1 MDTLNYDTEFFQ
13 DLNTKVFDTIAKDNL
28 EIDAK
33 TVSDV
38 LGKLNPNV
46 AAESFLREH
55 KLYSQEYQSYEDA
68 LEKVKTGDLELVA
81 QDKTNLFL
89 KGAVNELNL
98 NQEIGVFGEG
108 GLFVRIPTEVRK
120 ETQGSSLSNISSAVK
135 AGIFKNIGELTGIAV
150 DLLPDETQEEVAN
163 YFKSIEVGDKGES
176 VYSVAEKMSRAAA
189 PLADPP
195 QVGGIEK
202 AIGETGAVLLGGK
215 LIKDIAKSTISKV
228 TKKSIPKSM
237 VKDVGEDVFSYGTAA
252 ILMTDADES
261 LVNSITE
268 SFPESKEY
276 LNALVVNPTDP
287 RATEYFKRLIQEGV
301 IVGSLSSIIRG
312 ASIGIQK
319 TKAIKNGIL
328 KSKDIPVDDKIK
340 EINIVNDN
348 GEFVQEVKVNQPIS
362 LLTDSNKGSVETNWL
377 SRNLTS
383 KQGFDEKTFR
393 TFNKKSDQA
402 GADAVV
408 IRNKSKKLQR
418 AIEQAFG
425 IKYKD
430 LNPEQITTLNNALGK
445 ELSIGE
451 GMSKKI
457 KTAFEKPISK
467 RTDKDREIL
476 EGYYS
481 QLNDASR
488 ANQKEALDS
497 LPEELKDTVLE
508 MRRSIDSYSNELSK
522 LGFDKKINAT
532 IDAKN
537 GIYMN
542 TEYEAFVN
550 PAYMKKLKKAVK
562 GPDVDI
568 LLDDLELVEALDG
581 ARNFFKRQLEPTPK
595 EGADVDGLMNQFVE
609 SITKGDVELFDFLA
623 GQKSLKSSRP
633 GTDKVLNTRELI
645 PSELRRVLRQVDD
658 PLQRFSAT
666 LKKQTDLISEV
677 NFINDIKKIAD
688 NSGYSSD
695 IYNVAEGAAGRF
707 TSKLEG
713 SASPYVEQALGKN
726 PLADVFVTKD
736 FKEMFDKGLEV
747 AYPDNVITKSL
758 AGLGSAASLSQT
770 VLSEATHLIN
780 VKGNMIM
787 MAANGNLDALFTKV
801 KNVKD
806 VVQAVP
812 KLQNLYGRTTKGV
825 TFKDQD
831 INVDELSKMYRL
843 GLIDNS
849 VTAEMITKGF
859 DSTFKGPILSKV
871 REKVIDPL
879 SNIYRG
885 EDAAFKLLSYYKEL
899 DQYAKAFPDMP
910 TEQIEQYAAEVVKN
924 TLPSYSNLPRAIK
937 ALKGAP
943 LGAFPAFFVESI
955 RTAKNIAKIGMK
967 DLKNGAA
974 LTARGVASGDKEL
987 IKQGA
992 MLTRI
997 GTRRTASMGA
1007 VAYGAEEYFTYRNSE
1022 MGITPREDQI
1032 LSSLGPRW
1040 ENGTTL
1046 KEYQTSLMMN
1056 ERGDIGYTYVNQSFS
1071 DPYDVIRK
1079 IYKITAAY
1087 ASSPG
1092 EEDVNHIPFEK
1103 YLMDNLSL
1111 LAPVVGPSLMVQSI
1125 TEAITGED
1133 EYGQPIGEGGVG
1145 ELVTRLGKA
1154 AAPLEPRTIK
1164 DIREIVDLVGKTDV
1178 GPTGYPKRLED
1189 KLARLYGTRQVT
1201 VDLGKSV
1208 RYNAYKINSKI
1219 KSYENV
1225 FNKEIS
1231 KLQQYPQITVEL
1243 KNKLYEKLDT
1253 LVVKSREEQAKL
1265 TSLYD
1270 DIKSLSY
1277 RKEDK
1282 KGNVTKH
1289 QMSDKDIYKLLSRE
1303 GTEKIDDRLLTSIA
1317 DRGTNSRGVFTP
1329 FKIKNK
1335 LKKIK
1340 RGLPKDQGEDLI
1352 REIENRY
1359 ANQVNTPLLTIDI
1372 SNTGSK

>member
-28 EIDAK
+28 EVNVK

-46 AAESFLREH
+46 ATESFLREH
-55 KLYSQEYQSYEDA
+55 KLYSQEHQSYEDA
-68 LEKVKTGDLELVA
+68 LEKVKTGELELVG
-81 QDKTNLFL
+81 QDKTNLLL
-89 KGAVNELNL
+89 KRKD
-98 NQEIGVFGEG
+98 QEIGAFGKG
-108 GLFVRIPTEVRK
+108 GINVRIPTEVRK
-120 ETQGSSLSNISSAVK
+120 ETQGSSLPNISSSHK
-135 AGIFKNIGELTGIAV
+135 AGIFKAIGELTGIAV
-150 DLLPDETQEEVAN
+150 DLLPDETQEELAN
-163 YFKSIEVGDKGES
+163 YFKSIEIGEKGES
-176 VYSVAEKMSRAAA
+176 VYSAAEKLARAAA

-215 LIKDIAKSTISKV
+215 LIKDIAQSTISKV

-237 VKDVGEDVFSYGTAA
+237 VKDVGEDVFSFGTAA

-276 LNALVVNPTDP
+276 LNALVVNPTDS

-319 TKAIKNGIL
+319 TKAIKDGIL
-328 KSKDIPVDDKIK
+328 KSKDVPVDDKIK
-340 EINIVNDN
+340 EVNIVNDN

-362 LLTDSNKGSVETNWL
+362 LLTDSNKGSAKTNWL

-383 KQGFDEKTFR
+383 RQGFDEKTFR
-393 TFNKKSDQA
+393 AFNKKSDQA

-481 QLNDASR
+481 QLNDAAR

-497 LPEELKDTVLE
+497 LPEELRDTVLE

-522 LGFDKKINAT
+522 LGFNKKINAT

-550 PAYMKKLKKAVK
+550 PAYMKKLKEAMQGK
-562 GPDVDI
+562 DV
-568 LLDDLELVEALDG
+568 DDLELVEALDG
-581 ARNFFKRQLEPTPK
+581 ARNFFKRQLELNPK

-609 SITKGDVELFDFLA
+609 SITKGDVKLFDFLA
-623 GQKSLKSSRP
+623 GQKSLKASRP

-688 NSGYSSD
+688 DSGYSSD
-695 IYNVAEGAAGRF
+695 IYNVAKGASGKF
-707 TSKLEG
+707 TDPLEG

-787 MAANGNLDALFTKV
+787 MAANGNLDALFTKA

-859 DSTFKGPILSKV
+859 DAAFKGPVLHKSK
-871 REKVIDPL
+871 KFIKGKIIDPL
-879 SNIYRG
+879 SNVYRG

-955 RTAKNIAKIGMK
+955 RTAKNIAKVGMK
-967 DLKNGAA
+967 DLKKGSV

-997 GTRRTASMGA
+997 GTRRVASMGA
-1007 VAYGAEEYFTYRNSE
+1007 VAYGAEEYFTYQNAD
-1022 MGITPREDQI
+1022 MGIDPKSDKI

-1046 KEYQTSLMMN
+1046 KEYQTPLMMN
-1056 ERGDIGYTYVNQSFS
+1056 ERGDIGYTYINQSFS

-1092 EEDVNHIPFEK
+1092 EEDVNHIPFDK
-1103 YLMDNLSL
+1103 YLMDNLAL

-1125 TEAITGED
+1125 TEAVTGED

-1178 GPTGYPKRLED
+1178 GPTGYPKKLED

-1201 VDLGKSV
+1201 VDLGKNL

-1219 KSYENV
+1219 KTYENV
-1225 FNKEIS
+1225 FNREIS

-1243 KNKLYEKLDT
+1243 KNKLFEKLDD
-1253 LVVKSREEQAKL
+1253 LVVKSRDEQTKL

-1270 DIKSLSY
+1270 DMKSLSY
-1277 RKEDK
+1277 RKKDK
-1282 KGNVTKH
+1282 KGNVTEH
-1289 QMSDKDIYKLLSRE
+1289 SMSDKDLYKLLSRE
-1303 GTEKIDDRLLTSIA
+1303 GTEKIDDNLLKGIA
-1317 DRGTNSRGVFTP
+1317 DRGTNERGIFTP
-1329 FKIKNK
+1329 FTIKNK

-1340 RGLPKDQGEDLI
+1340 RELPKDQGEALI
-1352 REIENRY
+1352 KEIEARY

-1372 SNTGSK
+1372 NNTGGR